1 MTSAV
6 HSPNHLATSPDNPL
20 AFHAPPRYDIH
31 GRQIFHSS
39 SQKELPAVKIP
50 DNWKRENSIA
60 TLTELVHN
68 RKKNAA
74 PDSTYDLD
82 GDGKVSPY
90 EYFVSRLYDHDN
102 DGKLTPQQRESAQK
116 ALGNG
121 EMDKYTFG
129 VEASGVLRS
138 YRILQKRGVVID
150 SDDFSQIATTY
161 PAFQSPDP
169 LHKTRSELLETRKAK
184 DVKTMK
190 EKREKWIEEN
200 HVMTDCVYVTPDE
213 YVQNPTFTSIHQKKA
228 LEKQQARDRVGLSTP
243 SDIKMI
249 RSPGT
254 EFVPSPMHRS
264 LSEMKTIRKAN
275 MLEELHRKTN
285 FDHISREQ
293 RLMKRERDYIMI
305 IPEGQEIKSWA
316 NIREE
321 VRRKDNEENLKKFS
335 NIAVGIHGGKELPK
349 FHEHN
354 QEYWKIGQDSDA
366 SRITSHR
373 ILNSE
378 KKYWAPKCEY
388 TLADVTSDAPQV
400 ASSKQIPLFK
410 AKQIPELP
418 EKPTNFV
425 PNGAWKIS
433 EESEAFDQPQRKHHY
448 RWSTLMNMFNQRSKS
463 PKLPPVSDKYS
474 NSKTESVRN
483 KPNITLNS
491 QENHHK
497 SHASSGEASPNL
509 LSKKPST
516 VNIMASRMSGMKQ
529 APKTFLRSGGFS
541 K

>member
-20 AFHAPPRYDIH
+20 ISHAPPRYDIH
-31 GRQIFHSS
+31 GRQVFHSYS
-39 SQKELPAVKIP
+39 KKELPAVRIP

-60 TLTELVHN
+60 TLTELIHH
-68 RKKNAA
+68 RKKNAV

-102 DGKLTPQQRESAQK
+102 DGKLTPQQREDAQK
-116 ALGNG
+116 ALENG
-121 EMDKYTFG
+121 EMDKYMIG
-129 VEASGVLRS
+129 LEASGVLRS
-138 YRILQKRGVVID
+138 YRVLQKRGVIID
-150 SDDFSQIATTY
+150 SDDFSKIATTY

-169 LHKTRSELLETRKAK
+169 MHKTRSELLETRKAK
-184 DVKTMK
+184 DVKMMK

-200 HVMTDCVYVTPDE
+200 HVMRDCVYVTPDE
-213 YVQNPTFTSIHQKKA
+213 YVHNPAFTSIHQKRA
-228 LEKQQARDRVGLSTP
+228 LDKQQARDRIGLSTP
-243 SDIKMI
+243 SDVKIIK
-249 RSPGT
+249 SPGT
-254 EFVPSPMHRS
+254 EFVPSPMYRS
-264 LSEMKTIRKAN
+264 LSEMKTMRKAN
-275 MLEELHRKTN
+275 MLEELQQKTN
-285 FDHISREQ
+285 FDHITREQ
-293 RLMKRERDYIMI
+293 RLMERERDYIMI
-305 IPEGQEIKSWA
+305 IPEGQETKTWA
-316 NIREE
+316 KIREE
-321 VRRKDNEENLKKFS
+321 VRRQDNEENLKKFS

-349 FHEHN
+349 FYEHN
-354 QEYWKIGQDSDA
+354 QEYWKIGQDSDG

-378 KKYWAPKCEY
+378 KRY
-388 TLADVTSDAPQV
+388 TSDSPQV
-400 ASSKQIPLFK
+400 ASTKQIPLFK
-410 AKQIPELP
+410 VKQKPELP

-425 PNGAWKIS
+425 PKGAWKIS
-433 EESEAFDQPQRKHHY
+433 EDSEAMDQPQRKHHY
-448 RWSTLMNMFNQRSKS
+448 RWSTLMSMFNQRSRS
-463 PKLPPVSDKYS
+463 PNLPPVSDKYS
-474 NSKTESVRN
+474 NSNTESARN

-497 SHASSGEASPNL
+497 SHASSGEASPKL